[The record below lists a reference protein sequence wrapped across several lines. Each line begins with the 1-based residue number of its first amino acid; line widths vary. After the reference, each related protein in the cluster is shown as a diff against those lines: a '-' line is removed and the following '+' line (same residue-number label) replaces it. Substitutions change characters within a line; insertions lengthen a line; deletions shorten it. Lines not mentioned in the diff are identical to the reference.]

1 MLEVPPRTSPP
12 SPWPPRSSPAALRE
26 RLGAD
31 GINILNSC
39 GRAAWQTVFHFHVHV
54 IPRYEGDPLRLP
66 WTPGARRRATRSPP
80 RPATSRADAMRPA
93 ALATA
98 ALALAAVAAAAP
110 MAADAQ
116 VEAIEPTFQLD
127 AKKDVRGPL
136 DVVRVAM
143 STRTDGS
150 LRGELTMRKAWDTA
164 DVGPRGSLCLKLY
177 VKADPGSDIPEYLV
191 CATPPK
197 QGDALVGRVLR
208 NKANGMPRNVG
219 EAAIARPSARTIY
232 FAFDA
237 AAIGRPA
244 KLKFAGESVWRGSKK
259 CPQTT
264 GCADLAPN
272 APDARD
278 FRLRR
283 DGRSG

>member
-1 MLEVPPRTSPP
+1 MR
-12 SPWPPRSSPAALRE
+12 RAALLTA
-26 RLGAD
+26 LGA
-31 GINILNSC
+31 L
-39 GRAAWQTVFHFHVHV
+39 
-54 IPRYEGDPLRLP
+54 
-66 WTPGARRRATRSPP
+66 
-80 RPATSRADAMRPA
+80 
-93 ALATA
+93 
-98 ALALAAVAAAAP
+98 AVAAPAH
-110 MAADAQ
+110 AQ

-164 DVGPRGSLCLKLY
+164 DVGARGSLCIKLY
-177 VKADPGSDIPEYLV
+177 VKADPEADEIPEYLV

-197 QGDALVGRVLR
+197 QGEALVGRVLR
-208 NKANGMPRNVG
+208 NKANGMPRNLGDAVV
-219 EAAIARPSARTIY
+219 ARPSARTIHLG
-232 FAFDA
+232 FDPA
-237 AAIGRPA
+237 LIRRPA
-244 KLKFAGESVWRGSKK
+244 KLKFAGETVWRGSKK

-283 DGRSG
+283 DS